1 MASDLEANMISLERI
16 NQYARIPSEAARHT
30 SFDQDLDK
38 SWPSKGEIHF
48 KNVKM
53 RYRQNLPLILKGLDF
68 KILPRSK
75 VGVVGRTGAGK
86 STLAVSMLR
95 ICEVESGSIVIDS
108 VDIYN
113 LGLQALR
120 SAIAII
126 PQDPILLSGTVRSNL
141 DPFDS
146 YDDARLFQ
154 VLERMGLYNK
164 SNLAAISSLDDM
176 VHEGGNNFSDGQRQL
191 LLSHAL
197 FYKMP

>member
-1 MASDLEANMISLERI
+1 MISLERI
-16 NQYARIPSEAARHT
+16 NQYARIPSEAARHI

-38 SWPSKGEIHF
+38 TWPSKGEIHF

-146 YDDARLFQ
+146 YDDAKLLQ
-154 VLERMGLYNK
+154 VLERVGLYNK

-176 VHEGGNNFSDGQRQL
+176 VHEGGNNFSDGQRHL